1 MRTMQD
7 HGVVIV
13 GAGLAAA
20 TAAET
25 LRAEGFDGPLT
36 MIGAEEHLPYL
47 RPPLSKGYLAGTEG
61 EDALVVQPPSWYRE
75 HDVEVRTGV
84 TALRLDREEQVV
96 TCSDGSSVPYDRLL
110 IATGASSR
118 RIPLPGSDLPGVVM
132 LRTVEESRRLQEALR
147 GGPEPARVVLIGSGW
162 IGMEVAATAR
172 SRGAEV
178 TVVGIESVPL
188 SAAIGPELGSLFL
201 RRHRQAGVRFE
212 LEQTT
217 SRILAADGRAA
228 GVELGSGARIDADL
242 VVIAVGAVPNVE
254 LATEAGLEVH
264 NGVVVDDGLRTS
276 DPRIWAAGDVANA
289 FRAVLGEPQ
298 RFEHWANAIA
308 TGRRAARSML
318 GLPLGAEET
327 PYFYTD
333 QFDLGMEYWGYPS
346 LTADARLVLRGDPDS
361 GAVVAFWVGRSGEA
375 EGTVVAAMHVNVWDA
390 QAELEQ
396 LVTSR
401 RPVDV
406 ATLAEGPERAA

>member
-47 RPPLSKGYLAGTEG
+47 RPPLSKGYLAGSDG
-61 EDALVVQPPSWYRE
+61 EDALVIQPAAWYQE

-84 TALRLDREEQVV
+84 TALRIDREQQVV
-96 TCSDGSSVPYDRLL
+96 ECSDGRSVPYDRLL

-118 RIPLPGSDLPGVVM
+118 RIPLPGADLPGVIM
-132 LRTVEESRRLQEALR
+132 LRTVEESRLLQAALTDGTDPRRL
-147 GGPEPARVVLIGSGW
+147 VLIGSGW

-172 SRGAEV
+172 TRGAEV

-228 GVELGSGARIDADL
+228 GVELGSGVRIDADT
-242 VVIAVGAVPNVE
+242 VVIAVGAAPNVD
-254 LATEAGLEVH
+254 LASEAGLEVG

-289 FRAVLGEPQ
+289 YRSVLGEPQ

-346 LTADARLVLRGDPDS
+346 LTADARLVLRGDPAS
-361 GAVVAFWVGRSGEA
+361 GAVVAFWVGQTGDA
-375 EGTVVAAMHVNVWDA
+375 AGTVVAAMHVNVWDA

-406 ATLAEGPERAA
+406 AELVEGPERAA

>member
-1 MRTMQD
+1 MQD

>member
-1 MRTMQD
+1 MQD
-7 HGVVIV
+7 RGVVIV
-13 GAGLAAA
+13 GGGLAAA

-25 LRAEGFDGPLT
+25 LRTEGFDGPVT
-36 MIGAEEHLPYL
+36 MLGAEEHLPYL
-47 RPPLSKGYLAGTEG
+47 RPPLSKGYLAGTDG
-61 EDALVVQPPSWYRE
+61 EDALVVQPPSWYAE

-84 TALRLDREEQVV
+84 RAVRIDRQQQLVV
-96 TCSDGSSVPYDRLL
+96 CSDGRSVPYDRLL

-118 RIPLPGSDLPGVVM
+118 RIPLAGADLPGVLL

-147 GGPEPARVVLIGSGW
+147 GDPAPARLVLIGSGW

-172 SRGAEV
+172 ARGAEV
-178 TVVGIESVPL
+178 TVVGIEAVPL
-188 SAAIGPELGSLFL
+188 SAAIGPELGALFL

-228 GVELGSGARIDADL
+228 GVELGSGARIDADV

-254 LATEAGLEVH
+254 LAAEAGLEVA

-289 FRAVLGEPQ
+289 FRARLGEPQ

-361 GAVVAFWVGRSGEA
+361 GSVVAFWIGGSGDA

-401 RPVDV
+401 RPVD
-406 ATLAEGPERAA
+406 AAALAAGPEGAA

>member
-1 MRTMQD
+1 MQD

-25 LRAEGFDGPLT
+25 LRAEGFEGPVT

-47 RPPLSKGYLAGTEG
+47 RPPLSKGYLGGAEG
-61 EDALVVQPPSWYRE
+61 EDALVIQPPAWYEE
-75 HDVEVRTGV
+75 HGVEVRTGV
-84 TALRLDREEQVV
+84 TALRVDREQQVV
-96 TCSDGSSVPYDRLL
+96 ECSDGRSVAYDRLL

-118 RIPLPGSDLPGVVM
+118 RIPLPGSDLPGVFL
-132 LRTVEESRRLQEALR
+132 LRTVEESRRLQAALTE
-147 GGPEPARVVLIGSGW
+147 GPTPKRLVLIGSGW

-201 RRHRQAGVRFE
+201 RRHQQAGVRFE

-217 SRILAADGRAA
+217 SRILAVDGRAA
-228 GVELGSGARIDADL
+228 GVELGSGVRIDADA
-242 VVIAVGAVPNVE
+242 VVIAVGVVPNVD
-254 LATEAGLEVH
+254 LAMQAGLEVA
-264 NGVVVDDGLRTS
+264 NGVVVDGGLRTS

-318 GLPLGAEET
+318 GLPLDDEET

-346 LTADARLVLRGDPDS
+346 LTADARLVLRGDPAS
-361 GAVVAFWVGRSGEA
+361 GAVVAFWVAQSGERA
-375 EGTVVAAMHVNVWDA
+375 GTVVAAMHVNVWDA

-401 RPVDV
+401 RPVE
-406 ATLAEGPERAA
+406 LAALIEGPERAA

>member
-1 MRTMQD
+1 MQD

-147 GGPEPARVVLIGSGW
+147 GAPEPARVVLIGSGW

>member
-1 MRTMQD
+1 MQD
-7 HGVVIV
+7 QGVVIV

-25 LRAEGFDGPLT
+25 LRAEGFDGPVT
-36 MIGAEEHLPYL
+36 IIGAEEHLPYL
-47 RPPLSKGYLAGTEG
+47 RPPLSKGYLAGSEG
-61 EDALVVQPPSWYRE
+61 EDALVIQPPSWYAE
-75 HDVEVRTGV
+75 HGVEVRTGV
-84 TALRLDREEQVV
+84 AAMRIDREQRLVV
-96 TCSDGSSVPYDRLL
+96 CSDGRSVPYDRLL
-110 IATGASSR
+110 NATGASSR
-118 RIPLPGSDLPGVVM
+118 RFPLPGADLPGVLL
-132 LRTVEESRRLQEALR
+132 LRTVEESRRLQEALTD
-147 GGPEPARVVLIGSGW
+147 GPVPKRIVLIGSGW

-172 SRGAEV
+172 TRGAEV

-201 RRHRQAGVRFE
+201 RRHRRAGVRFE

-217 SRILAADGRAA
+217 VRVLDVDGRAG
-228 GVELGSGARIDADL
+228 GVELGSGARIDADV
-242 VVIAVGAVPNVE
+242 VVIAVGAVPNVD
-254 LATEAGLEVH
+254 LAAAAGLEVA
-264 NGVVVDDGLRTS
+264 NGVVVDAALRTE

-289 FRAVLGEPQ
+289 YREALGQPQ

-308 TGRRAARSML
+308 MGRRAARSML

-361 GAVVAFWVGRSGEA
+361 GAVVAFWVA
-375 EGTVVAAMHVNVWDA
+375 EEQGGAGTVVAAMHVNVWDA

-401 RPVDV
+401 RPVAV
-406 ATLAEGPERAA
+406 AALAAGPERAA

>member
-1 MRTMQD
+1 MQD

-188 SAAIGPELGSLFL
+188 SGAIGPELGSLFL

>member
-1 MRTMQD
+1 MQD

-25 LRAEGFDGPLT
+25 LREEGFDGPVT

-61 EDALVVQPPSWYRE
+61 EDALVIQPASWYQE

-84 TALRLDREEQVV
+84 TVLRIDREHQVLA
-96 TCSDGSSVPYDRLL
+96 CSDGGSVPYDRLL

-118 RIPLPGSDLPGVVM
+118 RIPLPGADLPGVLL
-132 LRTVEESRRLQEALR
+132 LRTVEESRRLQAALAD
-147 GGPEPARVVLIGSGW
+147 GPSPKRLVLIGSGW

-188 SAAIGPELGSLFL
+188 SAAIGPELGALFL

-228 GVELGSGARIDADL
+228 GVELGSGTRIDADT
-242 VVIAVGAVPNVE
+242 VVIAVGAVPNVD
-254 LATEAGLEVH
+254 LAAEAGLEVA

-289 FRAVLGEPQ
+289 LRGRLGEPQ

-361 GAVVAFWVGRSGEA
+361 GAVVAFWVA
-375 EGTVVAAMHVNVWDA
+375 EEGDAAGTVVAAMHVNVWDA

-396 LVTSR
+396 LVTSG

-406 ATLAEGPERAA
+406 AALVEGPERAA

>member
-47 RPPLSKGYLAGTEG
+47 RPPLSKGYLAGSDG
-61 EDALVVQPPSWYRE
+61 EDALVIQPAAWYQE

-84 TALRLDREEQVV
+84 TALRIDREQQVV
-96 TCSDGSSVPYDRLL
+96 ECSDSRSVPYDRLL

-118 RIPLPGSDLPGVVM
+118 RIPLPGADLPGVIM
-132 LRTVEESRRLQEALR
+132 LRTVEESRLLQAALTDGTDPRRL
-147 GGPEPARVVLIGSGW
+147 VLIGSGW

-172 SRGAEV
+172 TRGAEV

-228 GVELGSGARIDADL
+228 GVKLGSGVRIDADT
-242 VVIAVGAVPNVE
+242 VVIAVGAAPNVD
-254 LATEAGLEVH
+254 LASEAGLEVG

-289 FRAVLGEPQ
+289 YRSVLGEPQ

-346 LTADARLVLRGDPDS
+346 LTADARLVLRGDPAS
-361 GAVVAFWVGRSGEA
+361 GAVVAFWVAQSGERA
-375 EGTVVAAMHVNVWDA
+375 GTVVAAMHVNVWDA

-396 LVTSR
+396 LVSSG
-401 RPVDV
+401 RPVE
-406 ATLAEGPERAA
+406 LAALIEGPERAA